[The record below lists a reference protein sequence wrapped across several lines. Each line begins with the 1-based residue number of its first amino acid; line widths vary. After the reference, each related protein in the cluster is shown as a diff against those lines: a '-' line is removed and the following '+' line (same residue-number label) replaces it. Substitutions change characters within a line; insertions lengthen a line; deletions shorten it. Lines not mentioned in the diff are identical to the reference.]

1 MENKKGKSLW
11 QLLKEN
17 ASLEVFL
24 VIAIY
29 IADRW
34 SYNMYNAIQTTNAI
48 NNLTIG
54 AAVIGVI
61 GSLYSFSGLFFR
73 LPSSNMMYRISLRK
87 LMVGCFLVKIAVYV
101 LTAFLPVGS
110 VFLYGLLRCIY
121 ALCWSFLGV
130 SLPAMLAIAVDNR
143 LVGTAY
149 ALYSGLTGTLTA
161 PSRPWAISLMDT
173 MGSKAFLVIAAT
185 ALVPLV
191 LSMLIRDNKF
201 RGKMEEKQRASQAE
215 EASRPGG
222 KKKFNFQWAFVPI
235 CVFASIP
242 LLSWSMYNEYL
253 PLLGENIGF
262 TYLTAL
268 GIASA
273 IEGWM
278 NLVGGILCDI
288 INPGIVAI
296 AQCVLWGGALFLM
309 GSADAG
315 TNMYPIFVMY
325 GLGIGALGCIRIACM
340 KAVTPKEQINLSG
353 TYSLCNDVIS
363 AFGATVNG
371 LLVTGLGYAG
381 AFKTVAIMPVLTAL
395 FCVYYFFLRRK
406 KQAPEETA
414 AQ

>member
-1 MENKKGKSLW
+1 MDNKSKGTNLW
-11 QLLKEN
+11 QLLKKN
-17 ASLEVFL
+17 ASLEVFV

-48 NNLTIG
+48 NNLAIG

-73 LPSSNMMYRISLRK
+73 LPSSNLMYRISLRK
-87 LMVGCFLVKIAVYV
+87 LMVGCFVVKIAVYV
-101 LTAFLPVGS
+101 LTAFLPAEN
-110 VFLYGLLRCIY
+110 VFLYGLLRCVY

-161 PSRPWAISLMDT
+161 PSRPWAISLMDS
-173 MGSKAFLVIAAT
+173 MGSNAFLVIAAT

-201 RGKMEEKQRASQAE
+201 REKMEERQRASQM
-215 EASRPGG
+215 EAGQSG
-222 KKKFNFQWAFVPI
+222 KRKFNFQWAFVPV

-278 NLVGGILCDI
+278 NLVGGVLCDI

-296 AQCVLWGGALFLM
+296 GQCVLWGGALFLM
-309 GSADAG
+309 GSASAS
-315 TNMYPIFVMY
+315 TNMYPVFVMY

-340 KAVTPKEQINLSG
+340 KAVSPKEQINLSG

-363 AFGATVNG
+363 ACGATING
-371 LLVTGLGYAG
+371 LLVTGLGYTG
-381 AFKTVAIMPVLTAL
+381 AFKTVAIMPILTAL
-395 FCVYYFFLRRK
+395 FCVYYFFLRK
-406 KQAPEETA
+406 KKDTPAEA
-414 AQ
+414 AAE